1 LVTPI
6 GICLNY
12 YEQKNNIIFV
22 YVNGERIKMYD
33 NSKLTV
39 VDAALKFGYPHEKLF
54 PKRGKALNYTL
65 NGERRMIRGEVGEA
79 AMILLNGKPASI
91 NMPIAQHD
99 KIQIVESTSGSDACL
114 KLSELKEIKNGEI
127 SFVVNGNKIVCP
139 RLITANGER
148 VTADYE
154 VQDQDEIKQ
163 QDYYTTEEL
172 LTFMDLAE
180 VGEVYVNRAPAGL
193 KEAIYENF
201 TVEIGLR
208 KEHMPDFADDEDA
221 LEDTIETGI
230 EDGAAVKE
238 KLAVKPPTAQKDIAV
253 LVNATPVILRGK
265 AEYKV
270 VDILDFYPF
279 DLTVV
284 GGKEVVL
291 KKNGEKTEFAEPL
304 NENDEILLYW
314 EK

>member
-1 LVTPI
+1 
-6 GICLNY
+6 
-12 YEQKNNIIFV
+12 
-22 YVNGERIKMYD
+22 MYD

-54 PKRGKALNYTL
+54 PKRGKALNYIL

-99 KIQIVESTSGSDACL
+99 KIQIVESTSGSDAHL
-114 KLSELKEIKNGEI
+114 RLSELKEIKNGEI

-154 VQDQDEIKQ
+154 VQDQDEIIQ

-172 LTFMDLAE
+172 LMFMDLSE
-180 VGEVYVNRAPAGL
+180 VGTVYVNRAPAGSNDL
-193 KEAIYENF
+193 IYENF
-201 TVEIGLR
+201 TVEIGLE
-208 KEHMPDFADDEDA
+208 KPQISDYTDEEE
-221 LEDTIETGI
+221 LEAEVLDQPAENNQETGT
-230 EDGAAVKE
+230 AVAERQRTVQTALQKE
-238 KLAVKPPTAQKDIAV
+238 IAV

-265 AEYKV
+265 ASYKV
-270 VDILDFYPF
+270 VDILDVYPF

-284 GGKEVVL
+284 GGTEVVL
-291 KKNGEKTEFAEPL
+291 KKNGEKTDFADPL
-304 NENDEILLYW
+304 NENDEVLLYW